1 MSKGRMAKRISVFAL
16 CALFVCCCIAL
27 TFSLVQ
33 GYAAEGDEQRTLLFE
48 DDCRDL
54 SSPNI
59 VSKSDGL
66 SIEHGFKRPDT
77 NDAYITFA
85 ANDEI
90 GKITFSLW
98 HDQGFSGVNWALTVG
113 NPLVSVLVSRSA
125 DGEFTEVPF
134 TYAEGALSEDGT
146 TALTDVTVENLTAG
160 YTHFRIMLQGDVAWN
175 PQLYSVAAYGRLA
188 EEEGLLMADDCTA
201 APAHSTNITVDPA
214 HGYKRDT
221 TDPGVVAYALG
232 GTLESVS
239 IDVWF
244 ENGALADMEWAYNTG
259 VGVRAY
265 VAESIPSDLTSTEGL
280 TEITLTWADEGTANT
295 FTGSGTFEGGE
306 YGVLVLRV
314 LGVGAAWTPQ
324 VVHVSA
330 YGTPG
335 EVPEPEPE
343 PEPEPGEEPF
353 FTDPCTDLIEVSYFD
368 DNIKTDPRGLTRTD
382 KNPGGVVYVTDEAV
396 GRVELEL
403 NILGG
408 YPAWEFDVNRE
419 NYSIRIFVA
428 ESYGSPY
435 AELSYTA
442 SSGSSVGS
450 DGWGI
455 VKIES
460 DTIPSDVQCVRL
472 LMDAN
477 GNMESWGVCV
487 RTVELFSSNGEGVEA
502 TSVQITN
509 TTLQFTAGE
518 SLAFTAET
526 DPAGALVFFSV
537 WDDEDLTVPSSV
549 ASFDSNVLT
558 ADFSDAT
565 DRTVW
570 VVAKSGSAASQPVAV
585 TILHKPD
592 AESVT
597 LGADKTAF
605 VFGESVRLTS
615 SVLPANAINT
625 AVAYAAYLDESC
637 AQPAEGVSFSGDT
650 MTLEDEFTAEAFWVK
665 ARVLRSDGTY
675 CESDPLAFTV
685 IYKKVLLSDDCSDF
699 SNVDQSRSDMTY
711 FELHNGT
718 IHKVFSSALAQPNY
732 AVLGPGSV
740 RTDAEKHGVPHL
752 VYAAYGDIS
761 DFNISVIVYDENNGA
776 LIAANKNN
784 YIGLVNIY
792 GSADGESWTYIP
804 VDFTASNDVGSLFD
818 KSNYSKL
825 DLFNTGEIPA
835 GTRYIR
841 IDFVGQVSLQETQSG
856 TDWTYAGHAG
866 GIIYEEDYD
875 EIVLFYNSYSPLLKS
890 VSLYAE
896 GDAAI
901 DSEVVELYGAEGM
914 SVHIG
919 GSLELELY
927 QVRTDSD
934 GPLRITDFTGVEY
947 RFVAGA
953 EYVDLQDGTG
963 ILTVKEGYTGGAQTV
978 RFTPV
983 YEGLVGEEIE
993 VRILVPVTKV
1003 SVTAEKTQLTV
1014 GESVTLRAEVAPA
1027 DATLAAV
1034 EWVLEEGEG
1043 VLLADGTFRATAAG
1057 TVKIAAIADGVRSET
1072 IELQVSESG
1081 AETPEPPAAEP
1092 EGIPAWALAVII
1104 VSCVLIAGAA
1114 VLIIRTVIVRR
1125 RK

>member
-16 CALFVCCCIAL
+16 CALVVCCCIAL

-33 GYAAEGDEQRTLLFE
+33 SYAAEGDGQRTLLFE
-48 DDCRDL
+48 DDCTDL
-54 SSPNI
+54 NAADI
-59 VSKSDGL
+59 AGKSDN
-66 SIEHGFKRPDT
+66 IATDAHGFKLNDT
-77 NDAYITFA
+77 A
-85 ANDEI
+85 AGYVIFQASDDLGLVELR
-90 GKITFSLW
+90 LW
-98 HDQGFSGVNWALTVG
+98 HPSGNAGMDYSLAGGYMQFS
-113 NPLVSVLVSRSA
+113 VSVSDSL
-125 DGEFTEVPF
+125 
-134 TYAEGALSEDGT
+134 DGT
-146 TALTDVTVENLTAG
+146 YTELSVTRSQDESDTTMIDVSAPVAIAGKRFVRVDLQSNDGWFPQISTVRG
-160 YTHFRIMLQGDVAWN
+160 
-175 PQLYSVAAYGRLA
+175 YGRLA
-188 EEEGLLMADDCTA
+188 EEEGLLFTDGCTDLNAADIVAKSANIVTDTYGFKLSNTEAGYIIFA
-201 APAHSTNITVDPA
+201 APGELEQVNVRLWHEGQLAGLEWGVSTGA
-214 HGYKRDT
+214 CSY
-221 TDPGVVAYALG
+221 
-232 GTLESVS
+232 SVS
-239 IDVWF
+239 VSATRDGDYTELETTTQEDADEPVYIDVS
-244 ENGALADMEWAYNTG
+244 AP
-259 VGVRAY
+259 V
-265 VAESIPSDLTSTEGL
+265 TEAGMSY
-280 TEITLTWADEGTANT
+280 IRIDWYAGTNY
-295 FTGSGTFEGGE
+295 F
-306 YGVLVLRV
+306 
-314 LGVGAAWTPQ
+314 PQ
-324 VVHVSA
+324 VREVRA

-419 NYSIRIFVA
+419 NYNIRIFVA

-570 VVAKSGSAASQPVAV
+570 VVAKSGSAVSQPVAV

-685 IYKKVLLSDDCSDF
+685 TYKKVLLSDDCSDF

-718 IHKVFSSALAQPNY
+718 IHKVFSSTLAQPNY

-792 GSADGESWTYIP
+792 GSADGETWTYIP

-934 GPLRITDFTGVEY
+934 RPLRITDFTGVEY
-947 RFVAGA
+947 RFVSGA

>member
-1 MSKGRMAKRISVFAL
+1 M
-16 CALFVCCCIAL
+16 
-27 TFSLVQ
+27 
-33 GYAAEGDEQRTLLFE
+33 
-48 DDCRDL
+48 
-54 SSPNI
+54 
-59 VSKSDGL
+59 
-66 SIEHGFKRPDT
+66 
-77 NDAYITFA
+77 
-85 ANDEI
+85 
-90 GKITFSLW
+90 
-98 HDQGFSGVNWALTVG
+98 
-113 NPLVSVLVSRSA
+113 
-125 DGEFTEVPF
+125 
-134 TYAEGALSEDGT
+134 
-146 TALTDVTVENLTAG
+146 
-160 YTHFRIMLQGDVAWN
+160 
-175 PQLYSVAAYGRLA
+175 
-188 EEEGLLMADDCTA
+188 
-201 APAHSTNITVDPA
+201 
-214 HGYKRDT
+214 
-221 TDPGVVAYALG
+221 
-232 GTLESVS
+232 
-239 IDVWF
+239 
-244 ENGALADMEWAYNTG
+244 
-259 VGVRAY
+259 
-265 VAESIPSDLTSTEGL
+265 
-280 TEITLTWADEGTANT
+280 
-295 FTGSGTFEGGE
+295 
-306 YGVLVLRV
+306 
-314 LGVGAAWTPQ
+314 
-324 VVHVSA
+324 
-330 YGTPG
+330 
-335 EVPEPEPE
+335 
-343 PEPEPGEEPF
+343 
-353 FTDPCTDLIEVSYFD
+353 
-368 DNIKTDPRGLTRTD
+368 
-382 KNPGGVVYVTDEAV
+382 YVTDEAV

-419 NYSIRIFVA
+419 NYNIRIFVA

-570 VVAKSGSAASQPVAV
+570 VVAKSGSAASAPVAV

-637 AQPAEGVSFSGDT
+637 TQPAEGVSFSGDT
-650 MTLEDEFTAEAFWVK
+650 MTLEDEFTAEVFWVK

-685 IYKKVLLSDDCSDF
+685 IYKKVLLSDECSDF

-718 IHKVFSSALAQPNY
+718 IHKVFSSTLAQPNY

-841 IDFVGQVSLQETQSG
+841 IDFVGQVSLSETQSG
-856 TDWTYAGHAG
+856 ADWTYAGHAG

-947 RFVAGA
+947 RFVSGA

-963 ILTVKEGYTGGAQTV
+963 ILTVKEGYTGGAQAV

>member
-1 MSKGRMAKRISVFAL
+1 MIKMAKAKRISVIAL
-16 CALFVCCCIAL
+16 CALFFCCCCIAL
-27 TFSLVQ
+27 TSSLVQ

-59 VSKSDGL
+59 ADSSAGL
-66 SIEHGFKRPDT
+66 TVEHGFKRPDT
-77 NDAYITFA
+77 NDAYIAFA
-85 ANDEI
+85 ASDDI

-146 TALTDVTVENLTAG
+146 TTLTGFTVENLAAG
-160 YTHFRIMLQGDVAWN
+160 YTYFRIMLQGNIAWD

-188 EEEGLLMADDCTA
+188 EEEGLLFADGCTDMNAADIVTKSANVVTDTYGFKLSNAEAGYVIFA
-201 APAHSTNITVDPA
+201 APGELEQVNVRLWHEGNLAGLEWGVATGACSYSISVSAIRDGDYTELETTTREDADEPVYIDVSAPVTESGMSFIRVDWFASTNYFPQV
-214 HGYKRDT
+214 R
-221 TDPGVVAYALG
+221 
-232 GTLESVS
+232 E
-239 IDVWF
+239 
-244 ENGALADMEWAYNTG
+244 
-259 VGVRAY
+259 VRAY
-265 VAESIPSDLTSTEGL
+265 GI
-280 TEITLTWADEGTANT
+280 
-295 FTGSGTFEGGE
+295 
-306 YGVLVLRV
+306 
-314 LGVGAAWTPQ
+314 
-324 VVHVSA
+324 
-330 YGTPG
+330 PG
-335 EVPEPEPE
+335 EVPDPGPD

-382 KNPGGVVYVTDEAV
+382 KNPGGVVYVTEGAV

-419 NYSIRIFVA
+419 NYNIRIFVA
-428 ESYGSPY
+428 ENYGSPY
-435 AELSYTA
+435 AEIGYTA

-450 DGWGI
+450 DNWGI
-455 VKIES
+455 VKIVSEE
-460 DTIPSDVQCVRL
+460 IPSDVQCVRL
-472 LMDAN
+472 LMDTN

-487 RTVELFSSNGEGVEA
+487 RTVELFSSSGEGVEA
-502 TSVQITN
+502 ISVTITN
-509 TTLQFTAGE
+509 TTLQFTAGG

-526 DPAGALVFFSV
+526 DPVGALVFFSV
-537 WDDEDLTVPSSV
+537 YDDEELTVPSAV

-565 DRTVW
+565 DKTVW
-570 VVAKSGSAASQPVAV
+570 VVARSGSTVSAPVAV

-597 LGADKTAF
+597 LGADKTTF
-605 VFGESVRLTS
+605 VFGESVSLTS
-615 SVLPANAINT
+615 SVQPANAINT
-625 AVAYAAYLDESC
+625 AVAYAAYLDEIC
-637 AQPAEGVSFSGDT
+637 TQPAEGVLFDGDT
-650 MTLEDEFTAEAFWVK
+650 MTLEDDFTAKKFWVK

-675 CESDPLAFTV
+675 CESDPLGFTV
-685 IYKKVLLSDDCSDF
+685 TYKKVLLSDDCSGF
-699 SNVDQSRSDMTY
+699 GNVDQSRSDMTY

-718 IHKVFSSALAQPNY
+718 IHRVFSSVLAQPNY
-732 AVLGPGSV
+732 AVLGPGSA
-740 RTDAEKHGVPHL
+740 REDAEKHGVPHL
-752 VYAAYGDIS
+752 VYATYSDIS

-792 GSADGESWTYIP
+792 GSVDGESWTYIP

-818 KSNYSKL
+818 KANYSKL
-825 DLFNTGEIPA
+825 DLFNTGDIPA

-841 IDFVGQVSLQETQSG
+841 IDFVGQVSLSETQSG
-856 TDWTYAGHAG
+856 SGWMYAGHAG
-866 GIIYEEDYD
+866 GIIPEERYN

-896 GDAAI
+896 GDAVI
-901 DSEVVELYGAEGM
+901 DSKIVELYGAEGM
-914 SVHIG
+914 SVHTN
-919 GSLELELY
+919 GSLKLELY

-934 GPLRITDFTGVEY
+934 GPVQITDFTGVEY
-947 RFVAGA
+947 RFVSGG
-953 EYVDLQDGTG
+953 EFVDLQDGTG
-963 ILTVKEGYTGGAQTV
+963 ILTVKGGYTGGTQTV

-1003 SVTAEKTQLTV
+1003 TVTAEKTKLAV
-1014 GESVTLRAEVAPA
+1014 GESVALHAEVAPT
-1027 DATLAAV
+1027 DATLTAV

-1057 TVKIAAIADGVRSET
+1057 TVKIVAIADGVRSEAL
-1072 IELQVSESG
+1072 ELQVSAG
-1081 AETPEPPAAEP
+1081 AETSEPSAADP

-1104 VSCVLIAGAA
+1104 VSCVLIIGAAA
-1114 VLIIRTVIVRR
+1114 VLIRTAIVRK